1 MTTKGISRTNART
14 MWTACAW
21 LVLTAVLLSACGSA
35 GQPKV
40 YRVGIL
46 SGLSFIADISDGFKA
61 EMTELGYVEGEN
73 IVYDIQTTD
82 FDMVAYRG
90 ALDKF
95 VQDKVDLI
103 VVFPTEASLEARAAT
118 EGTGIPVLF
127 TYAIIEGMGIVD
139 DTRNP
144 GGNITGV
151 RYPGTD
157 IALKRFELLLRLAPD
172 AKRVVVPYQ
181 RGYPIVGPQL
191 DALHLTAA
199 AAGVTLVEAPAD
211 NAAQLQAFFDGQ
223 ANQEPFDAVLMIV
236 EPLAVTPEPF
246 EVMARYA
253 YENEILIGGAMMTAG
268 GYESVFD
275 VGVKS
280 YDAGVLAAP
289 LADKIFKGVEVGG
302 IPVVSSESY
311 MIINYK
317 AAKVLG
323 VSIPEGLLAQAN
335 QIIR

>member
-1 MTTKGISRTNART
+1 MSTKGFIHNGART
-14 MWTACAW
+14 WWAVCAW
-21 LVLTAVLLSACGSA
+21 LVLAALLLSACGGTA
-35 GQPKV
+35 QPKI

-73 IVYDIQTTD
+73 IVYDIQSTD
-82 FDMVAYRG
+82 FDMAAYRA

-139 DTRNP
+139 DVRNP
-144 GGNITGV
+144 GGNVTGV

-157 IALKRFELLLRLAPD
+157 IALKRFELLMRLLPD
-172 AKRVVVPYQ
+172 AKRVLVPYQ

-191 DALHLTAA
+191 DALHLAA
-199 AAGVTLVEAPAD
+199 AAEGVTLVEAPAD
-211 NAAQLQAFFDGQ
+211 DAASLQVFLDSQ
-223 ANQEPFDAVLMIV
+223 ADQEPFDAVLMIV
-236 EPLAVTPEPF
+236 EPLAVTPPPF
-246 EVMARYA
+246 EVMAKYA
-253 YENEILIGGAMMTAG
+253 YDHDILIGGAMMASG

-289 LADKIFKGVEVGG
+289 LADKIFRGVDVGE

-317 AAKVLG
+317 AARTLG
-323 VSIPEGLLAQAN
+323 LDIPEGLLAQAN
-335 QIIR
+335 EIIR